1 MVPIPQEQLDYLL
14 AYMQANLAMST
25 PEQIAAAVLAA
36 MHANPPP
43 TNTVMVN
50 HVPLQGDGTPANPM
64 RPA

>member
-36 MHANPPP
+36 MRANPPP

>member
-36 MHANPPP
+36 MQANPPP

-50 HVPLQGDGTPANPM
+50 HVPLQGDGTPSNPM

>member
-25 PEQIAAAVLAA
+25 PEQIAAAVLVA
-36 MHANPPP
+36 MQANPPP

>member
-36 MHANPPP
+36 MQANPPP